1 MLLTSVIITKKN
13 GYQKMC
19 DRNKNVIKMSV
30 IIKGVYCTFTRTKK
44 KKKSLCKLNTFVGF
58 SIKDY

>member
-1 MLLTSVIITKKN
+1 MLLTSVTITKKN

-30 IIKGVYCTFTRTKK
+30 IIKGVYCTFTHTKK
-44 KKKSLCKLNTFVGF
+44 KVCAS
-58 SIKDY
+58 

>member
-1 MLLTSVIITKKN
+1 MLLTSVTITKKN

-44 KKKSLCKLNTFVGF
+44 KVCAS
-58 SIKDY
+58 